1 MFDNEKIRKLYVQ
14 KMSSE
19 NKMQHLL
26 QLLEELD
33 MQLSKLKSKRQFDKS
48 MNLVDEIIELQE
60 IIIQKL
66 CEYSELVLFHET
78 QELELICL
86 MNNQKKKGE

>member
-1 MFDNEKIRKLYVQ
+1 MFDNEKIKQLYVQ

-19 NKMQHLL
+19 NKMEHIL

-48 MNLVDEIIELQE
+48 MNLVDEIIKLQD
-60 IIIQKL
+60 IVIQKL
-66 CEYSELVLFHET
+66 CEYGELVLFHET
-78 QELELICL
+78 QEIELLCM

>member
-1 MFDNEKIRKLYVQ
+1 MFENEKIKQLYIQ

-19 NKMQHLL
+19 HKIEHIL

-48 MNLVDEIIELQE
+48 INLVDEIIKLQD
-60 IIIQKL
+60 IVIQKL
-66 CEYSELVLFHET
+66 CEYGELVQFHET
-78 QELELICL
+78 QEIELLCL
-86 MNNQKKKGE
+86 MNNQKGE

>member
-48 MNLVDEIIELQE
+48 MNLVDEIIKLQD